1 MTSTLI
7 TSLLLAVLY
16 LFIVRFVDMNE
27 KEPLWAMLLLFILGG
42 IGAVIVSVGLSHAL
56 VGASIWVTAA
66 TNELVKF
73 MGIGAGVAVLV
84 IYGQRRGWEEFNGV
98 MDGIV
103 YGTCA
108 GLGFGVG
115 EQAVHQLT
123 VPIASLDIPGMEVG
137 AFTGFWKLALSGLAD
152 GIFGAIIG
160 AGFGASS
167 RMKSAALRG
176 IVPVFSLIGAVVMDG
191 LYGTLKFGNSLG
203 DSGQVRQYVAL
214 FIPLLLIVAVAVYA
228 LAAERGAIG
237 KELDSELQTGAV
249 GAEDLALL
257 KNVVKRQ
264 LAYTKAFFSF
274 KLGLFFGLRDLHNLQ
289 VQLAFAKARLAG
301 ESDLKRRAEVEAE
314 VGRIRVALVERGRAL
329 GLTGAVAGGM
339 S

>member
-7 TSLLLAVLY
+7 TTPTLAVLY

-27 KEPLWAMLLLFILGG
+27 KEPLWAMLLLFVLGA
-42 IGAVIVSVGLSHAL
+42 IGSVIVSFGLSRAL
-56 VGASIWVTAA
+56 VGVSIWVSAA

-84 IYGQRRGWEEFNGV
+84 VYGQRRGWEEFNGT

-115 EQAVHQLT
+115 EQAVHELT
-123 VPIASLDIPGMEVG
+123 VPIAALDIPGMQVG
-137 AFTGFWKLALSGLAD
+137 VFTGFWKQALSGLAD

-160 AGFGASS
+160 AGFGAAA

-176 IVPVFSLIGAVVMDG
+176 VVPVFALLGAIVADG
-191 LYGTLKFGNSLG
+191 LYGTLRYGNSLG
-203 DSGQVRQYVAL
+203 DSGAMRTYIAL
-214 FIPLLLIVAVAVYA
+214 FIPLVLIALVAGYA

-274 KLGLFFGLRDLHNLQ
+274 KLGFFFGLRDLHNLQ
-289 VQLAFAKARLAG
+289 VQLAFAKARMNG
-301 ESDLKRRAEVEAE
+301 ESDAKRRAEVEAE
-314 VGRIRVALVERGRAL
+314 IGRIRAALVERRRAL
-329 GLTGAVAGGM
+329 GLAGAGGV

>member
-27 KEPLWAMLLLFILGG
+27 KEPLWAMLLLFILGAT
-42 IGAVIVSVGLSHAL
+42 GAVIVSLGLSHVL
-56 VGASIWVTAA
+56 VGSSIWVTAA

-84 IYGQRRGWEEFNGV
+84 IYGQRRGWEEFNGT
-98 MDGIV
+98 MDGVV

-108 GLGFGVG
+108 GLGFGLG

-123 VPIASLDIPGMEVG
+123 VPIASLDIPGMQVG
-137 AFTGFWKLALSGLAD
+137 MFTGFWKQALSGLAD

-160 AGFGASS
+160 AGFGASAG
-167 RMKSAALRG
+167 MKSPALRG
-176 IVPVFSLIGAVVMDG
+176 LIPVFSLIGAIVMDG
-191 LYGTLKFGNSLG
+191 LYGTLRHGNSLG
-203 DSGQVRQYVAL
+203 DSNEIRMYVAL
-214 FIPLLLIVAVAVYA
+214 FIPLFLIVIVVVYA
-228 LAAERGAIG
+228 LATERGAIG

-264 LAYTKAFFSF
+264 LTYTKAFFSF
-274 KLGLFFGLRDLHNLQ
+274 KLGFFFGLRDLHNLQ
-289 VQLAFAKARLAG
+289 VQLAFAKARSSG
-301 ESDLKRRAEVEAE
+301 ESDPQRKANVEAE
-314 VGRIRVALVERGRAL
+314 VARIRAALVERRRAL
-329 GLTGAVAGGM
+329 GLGNAVVGGV